1 MNENT
6 KQIIARIAGLDIKEE
21 NDGTYQ
27 WVAVAGSGAGCK
39 SKSEAEAKFFEHIE
53 ELAALA
59 ARKVST

>member
-27 WVAVAGSGAGCK
+27 WVAVAGSGAGCR
-39 SKSEAEAKFFEHIE
+39 SKADAEAEFFEHIE

-59 ARKVST
+59 ARKVNT